1 MKNSKKILKGIL
13 AVTACSV
20 LFAACGNKADSGGSD
35 TAGTSESQTEP
46 ETTTETTT
54 EAPTEEPTKN
64 PVDSLFGT
72 DREVYDA
79 LLKLSAD
86 FKNPS
91 SIRLVAKPKG
101 AFSPVYKISGENS
114 FGGSASEWYM
124 YDEDTK
130 KMEPAMNHDSFELQT
145 DTLDIKCINEALEYH
160 FSEMGY

>member
-1 MKNSKKILKGIL
+1 MKNSKKILTGLL
-13 AVTACSV
+13 AVMACSV
-20 LFAACGNKADSGGSD
+20 LFAACGNKSDSGSSD

-64 PVDSLFGT
+64 PIDSLFGT

-101 AFSPVYKISGENS
+101 ALYPVYKISGENS

-130 KMEPAMNHDSFELQT
+130 KMEQAMNHDSFELQT